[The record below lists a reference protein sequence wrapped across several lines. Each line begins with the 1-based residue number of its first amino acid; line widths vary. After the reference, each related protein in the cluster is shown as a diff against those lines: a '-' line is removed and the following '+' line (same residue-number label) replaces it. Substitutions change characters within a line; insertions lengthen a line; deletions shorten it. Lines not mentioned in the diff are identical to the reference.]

1 MAHWRRVETSRDES
15 LESLTICVGNSIYVS
30 EILINLPA
38 RRVSLGVSLSHTQ
51 LLLPFRQPQP
61 SLPPSLFVSRCLY
74 INYQSLNVPQIE
86 SHLDF
91 TRSCSWV
98 LFSKGFSSC
107 CCSWERVRCMW
118 GRGHGTFSSADT
130 HQSESGN
137 DLRGVERPLI
147 SYAQWRIRTN
157 FRAIS

>member
-1 MAHWRRVETSRDES
+1 MAHWRRAETRRDESLES

-107 CCSWERVRCMW
+107 CCSWERVRCVW
-118 GRGHGTFSSADT
+118 GQGQGQGARHV
-130 HQSESGN
+130 
-137 DLRGVERPLI
+137 L
-147 SYAQWRIRTN
+147 
-157 FRAIS
+157 